1 LLWSNYF
8 ITSGHYDCGV
18 YQQDQEVEDFAT
30 IKWSSGRNILKKKQ
44 ITDQ

>member
-1 LLWSNYF
+1 MLWSNYF

-30 IKWSSGRNILKKKQ
+30 IK
-44 ITDQ
+44 